1 MSPLLNCVNAGL
13 EFELEA
19 VGPHGGIDCQFHG
32 VLQVKM
38 SRSGAV
44 LYDGKICIGGGTT
57 GSHKQDL
64 YKVITYHPDTHQT
77 SCISTLVKFF
87 SLAIVNDQLTI
98 VGGSLENTTNS
109 DKIYSWDETNNKW
122 KETFPPMPTPRRST
136 TPVVFENY
144 LIVLGGAQTT
154 ATIVE
159 ILDLQSRKWYTA
171 PSLPERMY
179 HVQAVVTGNTL
190 YLLGGAGNSVWSCSL
205 PTLITAA
212 MGAVNSLLQ
221 LWKRL
226 ANLPYNF
233 SAAAL
238 LGKHLLAIGG
248 HDEAAT
254 NTTDSVHSYSPEA
267 NRWEK
272 VGTLRTGRRNCAAVK
287 TLDEKLFVVGGADSP
302 AYNSYCDN
310 VEVLHI
316 QR

>member
-1 MSPLLNCVNAGL
+1 
-13 EFELEA
+13 
-19 VGPHGGIDCQFHG
+19 
-32 VLQVKM
+32 M

-44 LYDGKICIGGGTT
+44 FYDGKICIGGGTT

-64 YKVITYHPDTHQT
+64 CKVITYHPDTKET
-77 SCISTLVKFF
+77 SWIPTLVKFF

-98 VGGSLENTTNS
+98 IGGRLDNATNS
-109 DKIYSWDETNNKW
+109 DKVYSWDKAASQW
-122 KETFPPMPTPRRST
+122 KELFPPMPTPRRST

-144 LIVLGGAQTT
+144 LIVLGGARDT
-154 ATIVE
+154 ATVAE
-159 ILDLQSRKWYTA
+159 ILDLQSHKWYKA
-171 PSLPERMY
+171 PSLPEGMY
-179 HVQAVVTGNTL
+179 HVQAVVAGTTL

-212 MGAVNSLLQ
+212 MGALNNLSQ

-254 NTTDSVHSYSPEA
+254 NTTDSIHSFSPES
-267 NRWEK
+267 NCWEK

-287 TLDEKLFVVGGADSP
+287 TADNMLFVVGGADSP
-302 AYNSYCDN
+302 AFDSYCDN
-310 VEVLHI
+310 VEMLCI